1 MRRILTRTNP
11 MPDLVAMSNLVFTA
25 PSAFSLVSSSS
36 PGPSV
41 RSSSEPRKRFR
52 RADAFEQKIWAVR
65 DRHAGFLHSAHETS
79 NHRVFGDRGSRNLSG
94 RRIFGRPDG
103 FRGPL
108 SVALSFLPY

>member
-1 MRRILTRTNP
+1 

-25 PSAFSLVSSSS
+25 PAALFACLKLLARTSD
-36 PGPSV
+36 
-41 RSSSEPRKRFR
+41 RSSSEPRKRFTRPLPLSR
-52 RADAFEQKIWAVR
+52 RFGR
-65 DRHAGFLHSAHETS
+65 SAIGTPDFCIARTT

-108 SVALSFLPY
+108 SVALSFLPYASYPNRCLVLA